1 MGGLPDAVADA
12 LDTGADLLGA
22 GADLLDAG
30 AMLDQ
35 SLQGLQGSESLNR
48 NGCRYLLMV
57 E

>member
-1 MGGLPDAVADA
+1 MGDLLDAGVVA
-12 LDTGADLLGA
+12 LDAGADLLDP

-48 NGCRYLLMV
+48 NGCMYLLMI